1 LGEADAANGQMKP
14 VGLSTSSAANDMA
27 ITKEKKL
34 EGLLLVQPV
43 SEHTRETVLQQFEDT
58 TAQQQ
63 AEKNFSIRTNDPD
76 PGAGGL
82 PVGLMLQPNRGRQI
96 VIDQEA
102 AIMAGLLLGSPEFQ
116 RR

>member
-1 LGEADAANGQMKP
+1 MSDSDSAVLMKT
-14 VGLSTSSAANDMA
+14 VGLSTSGENNDAAAM
-27 ITKEKKL
+27 KEKKL

-63 AEKNFSIRTNDPD
+63 AEKNFPIKTSDPEMMAGAL
-76 PGAGGL
+76 PGGSMA
-82 PVGLMLQPNRGRQI
+82 QPNRPRANA
-96 VIDQEA
+96 IDQEA